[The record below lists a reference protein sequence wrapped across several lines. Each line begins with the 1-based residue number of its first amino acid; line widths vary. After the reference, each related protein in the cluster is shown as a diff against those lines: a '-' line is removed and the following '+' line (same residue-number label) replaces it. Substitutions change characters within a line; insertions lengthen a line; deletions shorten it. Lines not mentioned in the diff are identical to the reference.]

1 MHYNITRG
9 PQDSYAVCSRGG
21 SMSHLPISIR

>member
-9 PQDSYAVCSRGG
+9 LKES
-21 SMSHLPISIR
+21 